1 MSWPVIIQDLLK
13 ARFKNPAL
21 KVLYSF
27 ATEHIMAKVF
37 AVLFA
42 SIVVYL
48 VSRELMDTWIEEES
62 LEVVIFSEAQQTPA
76 SRHRIVLK
84 PETDVAIDI
93 SGLGPLKMTIK
104 GPEKHTVEFNR
115 RLDIRVTVK
124 RDWAVNAEGWTGHT
138 LTADDLDIGM
148 PGAEIE
154 LLDPP
159 EARIIRVN
167 LFETITD
174 VAVVLQV
181 PNGSKLPVG
190 RVWSSEKTKLSP
202 PAVELVRP
210 RSPGAESTQVVVALE
225 EREVYKDGAIV
236 GASLLAAQR
245 ENLMRINPPR
255 ISVQVALEGED
266 RKFNTLLEDVPILAL
281 MTHKHL
287 EELDSDALQ
296 FVSKIAK
303 MTCKI
308 KLAVP
313 YSMPIEERTD
323 EALRAGLTA
332 YINVSIGIEKATKE
346 KGPRSDVKVVG
357 LPAGVEILQLSPV
370 SVAFDVSKGK

>member
-1 MSWPVIIQDLLK
+1 
-13 ARFKNPAL
+13 
-21 KVLYSF
+21 
-27 ATEHIMAKVF
+27 
-37 AVLFA
+37 
-42 SIVVYL
+42 
-48 VSRELMDTWIEEES
+48 
-62 LEVVIFSEAQQTPA
+62 
-76 SRHRIVLK
+76 
-84 PETDVAIDI
+84 
-93 SGLGPLKMTIK
+93 
-104 GPEKHTVEFNR
+104 
-115 RLDIRVTVK
+115 
-124 RDWAVNAEGWTGHT
+124 
-138 LTADDLDIGM
+138 
-148 PGAEIE
+148 
-154 LLDPP
+154 
-159 EARIIRVN
+159 
-167 LFETITD
+167 
-174 VAVVLQV
+174 
-181 PNGSKLPVG
+181 
-190 RVWSSEKTKLSP
+190 
-202 PAVELVRP
+202 
-210 RSPGAESTQVVVALE
+210 
-225 EREVYKDGAIV
+225 
-236 GASLLAAQR
+236 
-245 ENLMRINPPR
+245 MRINPPR